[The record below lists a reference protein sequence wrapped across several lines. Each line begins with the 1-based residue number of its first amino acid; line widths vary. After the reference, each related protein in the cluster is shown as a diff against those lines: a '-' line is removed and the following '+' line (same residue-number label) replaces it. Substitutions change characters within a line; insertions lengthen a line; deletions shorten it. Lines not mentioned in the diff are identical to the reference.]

1 MLNRLAETFLNCGIA
16 LGYAILITAVTNLT
30 LNIEV
35 ELYQTAAFMAL
46 FMSVRHNRLPSALR
60 D

>member
-1 MLNRLAETFLNCGIA
+1 MQRLAETFLNCSIA

-30 LNIEV
+30 LNVEV